1 MELIRSWTSMHLIKE
16 GNRMKKTRGKLL
28 SILMA
33 ATISATMLL
42 PQAKVSASEDAAAKV
57 QQAYFPKKV
66 TMKKAA
72 RKTEPAEWNKTDVK
86 VYKFG
91 NAEDALY
98 YMMTGGIKYYNR
110 NYFKNPEKIKITPV
124 ESGSLFLVIAGDNE
138 QQAGAIY
145 DADQKL
151 IKKVS
156 LTYVKAD
163 VKAGE
168 TYYVDFPRNCK
179 EGLLTAYVLE
189 NECKG
194 LVKDDLNMQKGE
206 GKETYH
212 TFKLTKRG
220 YASFLVA
227 SLVENVG
234 KTSYKIQKS
243 EKGKWVTIG
252 RTKTFSAMSTKESD
266 ITAAYG
272 LAKGTYRL
280 VLNASKEQLNT
291 VVYERKYYS
300 KKVAYKKSKAKK
312 LNAKEVYTTNERAA
326 RWYKTEVTSTKKQ
339 KKLKISTAADQGGF
353 KFTIYQSGKKNPIK
367 TVKTS
372 VKHLDKT
379 VKLPKKKGTYY
390 VKVSKVTK
398 KTNGYYEIKK

>member
-1 MELIRSWTSMHLIKE
+1 
-16 GNRMKKTRGKLL
+16 MKKTRGKLL

-91 NAEDALY
+91 KAEDALY

-138 QQAGAIY
+138 QAGAIY

-220 YASFLVA
+220 YAGFLVA
-227 SLVENVG
+227 SLVENGG

>member
-1 MELIRSWTSMHLIKE
+1 
-16 GNRMKKTRGKLL
+16 MKKTRGKLL

-138 QQAGAIY
+138 QAGAIY

-220 YASFLVA
+220 YAGFLVA
-227 SLVENVG
+227 SLVENGG

-252 RTKTFSAMSTKESD
+252 RTKIFSAMSTKESD

-300 KKVAYKKSKAKK
+300 KKVAYKKSKAINLKSDIDSI
-312 LNAKEVYTTNERAA
+312 YTSTEKAA
-326 RWYKTEVTSTKKQ
+326 RWYKVSVSSTKKR
-339 KKLKISTAADQGGF
+339 KAVTLSKDSVGGGF
-353 KFTIYQSGKKNPIK
+353 KFCVYQKGKRLK
-367 TVKTS
+367 TVKVTKNDK
-372 VKHLDKT
+372 VKT
-379 VKLPKKKGTYY
+379 VKLPKKKGAYY
-390 VKVSKVTK
+390 VKVTKLTSKT
-398 KTNGYYEIKK
+398 TGAYYLGTYTY

>member
-1 MELIRSWTSMHLIKE
+1 
-16 GNRMKKTRGKLL
+16 MKKIRCKLL

-33 ATISATMLL
+33 ATISATLLL

-57 QQAYFPKKV
+57 QQAYFPQKV

-72 RKTEPAEWNKTDVK
+72 KKTEPAEWNRTDVK

-98 YMMTGGIKYYNR
+98 YMLTGGIKYYNST
-110 NYFKNPEKIKITPV
+110 YFKNPEKIKITPV
-124 ESGSLFLVIAGDNE
+124 ESGSLFLVIAGDTG
-138 QQAGAIY
+138 QAGAIY
-145 DADQKL
+145 DSNKKL

-156 LTYVKAD
+156 STYVKAQ
-163 VKAGE
+163 VNAGE
-168 TYYVDFPRNCK
+168 TYYVEFPRNCK

-212 TFKLTKRG
+212 TFKLTKRA

-227 SLVENVG
+227 SLVKDGG

-252 RTKTFSAMSTKESD
+252 RTKTFNAMSQKESD
-266 ITAAYG
+266 ITAGYG

-291 VVYERKYYS
+291 AVYERDYYN

-312 LNAKEVYTTNERAA
+312 LNATEVYTTNERAA
-326 RWYKTEVTSTKKQ
+326 RWYKTTVTSTKKQ
-339 KKLKISTAADQGGF
+339 KKLKITTAADQGGF
-353 KFTIYQSGKKNPIK
+353 KFTIYQSGKKKPIK

-372 VKHLDKT
+372 VKHLNKT
-379 VKLPKKKGTYY
+379 VKLPKRKGTYY

>member
-1 MELIRSWTSMHLIKE
+1 
-16 GNRMKKTRGKLL
+16 MKKTRGKLL

-138 QQAGAIY
+138 QAGAIY

-353 KFTIYQSGKKNPIK
+353 KFTIYQSGKKKPIK

-398 KTNGYYEIKK
+398 KTNGYYAVSYTHLTLPTKA

>member
-1 MELIRSWTSMHLIKE
+1 
-16 GNRMKKTRGKLL
+16 MKKTRGKLL

-72 RKTEPAEWNKTDVK
+72 RKIEPAEWNKTDVK

-138 QQAGAIY
+138 QAGAIY

-220 YASFLVA
+220 YAGFLVA
-227 SLVENVG
+227 SLVENGG

>member
-57 QQAYFPKKV
+57 QQVYFPKKV
-66 TMKKAA
+66 TMKKVA

-138 QQAGAIY
+138 QAGAIY

-227 SLVENVG
+227 SLVENGG

-353 KFTIYQSGKKNPIK
+353 KFTIYQSGKKKPIK

>member
-1 MELIRSWTSMHLIKE
+1 
-16 GNRMKKTRGKLL
+16 MKKTRGKLL

-72 RKTEPAEWNKTDVK
+72 RKTETAEWNKTDVK

-227 SLVENVG
+227 SLVENGG

-252 RTKTFSAMSTKESD
+252 RTKIFSAMSTKESD

-353 KFTIYQSGKKNPIK
+353 KFTIYQSGKKKPIK

>member
-1 MELIRSWTSMHLIKE
+1 
-16 GNRMKKTRGKLL
+16 MKKTRGKLL

-42 PQAKVSASEDAAAKV
+42 PQSKVSASEDAAAKV
-57 QQAYFPKKV
+57 QQAYFSKKV

-138 QQAGAIY
+138 QAGAIY

-353 KFTIYQSGKKNPIK
+353 KFTIYQSGKKKPIK

>member
-1 MELIRSWTSMHLIKE
+1 
-16 GNRMKKTRGKLL
+16 MKKTRGKLL

-57 QQAYFPKKV
+57 QQVYFPKKV
-66 TMKKAA
+66 TMKKVA

-138 QQAGAIY
+138 QAGAIY

-227 SLVENVG
+227 SLVENGG

-339 KKLKISTAADQGGF
+339 KKLKISTAADRGGF
-353 KFTIYQSGKKNPIK
+353 KFTIYQSGKKKPIK

>member
-1 MELIRSWTSMHLIKE
+1 
-16 GNRMKKTRGKLL
+16 MKKTRGKLL

-138 QQAGAIY
+138 QAGAIY

-312 LNAKEVYTTNERAA
+312 LNAKEIYTTNERAA

-353 KFTIYQSGKKNPIK
+353 KFTIYQSGKKKPIK

>member
-1 MELIRSWTSMHLIKE
+1 
-16 GNRMKKTRGKLL
+16 MKKTRGKLL

-66 TMKKAA
+66 TMKKVA

-138 QQAGAIY
+138 QAGAIY

-227 SLVENVG
+227 SLVENGG

-353 KFTIYQSGKKNPIK
+353 KFTIYQSGKKKPIK

>member
-1 MELIRSWTSMHLIKE
+1 
-16 GNRMKKTRGKLL
+16 MKKTRGKLL

-138 QQAGAIY
+138 QAGAIY

-353 KFTIYQSGKKNPIK
+353 KFTIYQSGKKKPIK
-367 TVKTS
+367 TVKTT

>member
-1 MELIRSWTSMHLIKE
+1 
-16 GNRMKKTRGKLL
+16 MKKTRGKLL

-138 QQAGAIY
+138 QAGAIY

-353 KFTIYQSGKKNPIK
+353 KFTIYQSGKTKPIK
-367 TVKTS
+367 RVKTS

-379 VKLPKKKGTYY
+379 VKLPKKKGSYY

>member
-1 MELIRSWTSMHLIKE
+1 
-16 GNRMKKTRGKLL
+16 
-28 SILMA
+28 MA

-138 QQAGAIY
+138 QAGAIY

-168 TYYVDFPRNCK
+168 T
-179 EGLLTAYVLE
+179 YVLE

>member
-1 MELIRSWTSMHLIKE
+1 
-16 GNRMKKTRGKLL
+16 MKKTRGKLL

-57 QQAYFPKKV
+57 QQAYFSKKV

-138 QQAGAIY
+138 QAGAIY

-227 SLVENVG
+227 SLVENGG

-252 RTKTFSAMSTKESD
+252 RTKIFSAMSTKESD

-353 KFTIYQSGKKNPIK
+353 KFTIYQSGKKKPIK

>member
-138 QQAGAIY
+138 QAGAIY

-220 YASFLVA
+220 YAGFLVA
-227 SLVENVG
+227 SLVENGG

-252 RTKTFSAMSTKESD
+252 RTKIFSAMSTKESD

-312 LNAKEVYTTNERAA
+312 LNAKEIYTTNERAA

-353 KFTIYQSGKKNPIK
+353 KFTIYQSGKKKPIK

>member
-1 MELIRSWTSMHLIKE
+1 
-16 GNRMKKTRGKLL
+16 MKKTSGKLL

-86 VYKFG
+86 GYKFG

-227 SLVENVG
+227 SLVENGG

-252 RTKTFSAMSTKESD
+252 RTKIFSAMSTKESD

-353 KFTIYQSGKKNPIK
+353 KFTIYQSGKKKPIK

>member
-1 MELIRSWTSMHLIKE
+1 
-16 GNRMKKTRGKLL
+16 MKKTRGKLL

-138 QQAGAIY
+138 QAGAIY

-206 GKETYH
+206 GKETYL

-227 SLVENVG
+227 SLVENGG

-252 RTKTFSAMSTKESD
+252 RTKIFSAMSTKESD

-353 KFTIYQSGKKNPIK
+353 KFTIYQSGKKKPIK

>member
-1 MELIRSWTSMHLIKE
+1 
-16 GNRMKKTRGKLL
+16 MKKTRGKLL

-86 VYKFG
+86 VYKIG
-91 NAEDALY
+91 NAGEALY

-138 QQAGAIY
+138 QAGAIY

-220 YASFLVA
+220 YAGFLVA
-227 SLVENVG
+227 SLVENGG

-353 KFTIYQSGKKNPIK
+353 KFTIYQSGKKKPI
-367 TVKTS
+367 
-372 VKHLDKT
+372 KT

>member
-1 MELIRSWTSMHLIKE
+1 
-16 GNRMKKTRGKLL
+16 MKKTRGKLL

-57 QQAYFPKKV
+57 QQVYFPKKV
-66 TMKKAA
+66 TMKKVA

-138 QQAGAIY
+138 QAGAIY

-227 SLVENVG
+227 SLVENGG

-339 KKLKISTAADQGGF
+339 KKLKISTAVDQGGF
-353 KFTIYQSGKKNPIK
+353 KFTIYQSGKKKPIK

>member
-1 MELIRSWTSMHLIKE
+1 
-16 GNRMKKTRGKLL
+16 MKKTRGKLL

-138 QQAGAIY
+138 QAGAIY

-179 EGLLTAYVLE
+179 EGLFTAYVLE

>member
-1 MELIRSWTSMHLIKE
+1 
-16 GNRMKKTRGKLL
+16 MKKTRGKLL

-57 QQAYFPKKV
+57 QQVYFPKKV
-66 TMKKAA
+66 TMKKVA

-138 QQAGAIY
+138 QAGAIY

-220 YASFLVA
+220 YVSFLVA
-227 SLVENVG
+227 SLVENGG

-353 KFTIYQSGKKNPIK
+353 KFTIYQSGKKKPIK

>member
-138 QQAGAIY
+138 QAGAIY

-379 VKLPKKKGTYY
+379 VKLPKKKG
-390 VKVSKVTK
+390 
-398 KTNGYYEIKK
+398 IA

>member
-1 MELIRSWTSMHLIKE
+1 
-16 GNRMKKTRGKLL
+16 MKKTRGKLL

-91 NAEDALY
+91 NAGDALY

-138 QQAGAIY
+138 QAGAIY

-220 YASFLVA
+220 YAGFLVA
-227 SLVENVG
+227 SLVENGG

-353 KFTIYQSGKKNPIK
+353 KFTIYQSGKKKQIK

>member
-1 MELIRSWTSMHLIKE
+1 
-16 GNRMKKTRGKLL
+16 MKKTRGKLL

-91 NAEDALY
+91 NAGDALY

-138 QQAGAIY
+138 QAGAIY

-220 YASFLVA
+220 YAGFLVA
-227 SLVENVG
+227 SLVENGG

-252 RTKTFSAMSTKESD
+252 RTKIFSAMSTKESD

-353 KFTIYQSGKKNPIK
+353 KFTIYQSGKKKPIK
-367 TVKTS
+367 TVKTF

>member
-1 MELIRSWTSMHLIKE
+1 
-16 GNRMKKTRGKLL
+16 MKKTRGKLL

-72 RKTEPAEWNKTDVK
+72 RKIEPAEWNKTDVK

-138 QQAGAIY
+138 QAGAIY

-390 VKVSKVTK
+390 IKVSKLTD
-398 KTNGYYEIKK
+398 KTTGVYELETYKE

>member
-1 MELIRSWTSMHLIKE
+1 MHLIKE

-138 QQAGAIY
+138 QAGAIY

-227 SLVENVG
+227 SLVENGG

-252 RTKTFSAMSTKESD
+252 RTKIFSAMSTKESD

-353 KFTIYQSGKKNPIK
+353 KFTIYQSGKKKPIK

>member
-72 RKTEPAEWNKTDVK
+72 RKIEPAEWNKTDVK

-138 QQAGAIY
+138 QAGAIY

>member
-1 MELIRSWTSMHLIKE
+1 
-16 GNRMKKTRGKLL
+16 MKKTRGKLL

-91 NAEDALY
+91 KAEDALY

-138 QQAGAIY
+138 QAGAIY

-353 KFTIYQSGKKNPIK
+353 KFTIYQSGKKKPIK

>member
-1 MELIRSWTSMHLIKE
+1 
-16 GNRMKKTRGKLL
+16 MKKTRGKLL

-42 PQAKVSASEDAAAKV
+42 AQAKVSASEDAAAKV

-227 SLVENVG
+227 SLVENGG

-252 RTKTFSAMSTKESD
+252 RTKIFSAMSTKESD

-353 KFTIYQSGKKNPIK
+353 KFTIYQSGKKKPIK

>member
-1 MELIRSWTSMHLIKE
+1 
-16 GNRMKKTRGKLL
+16 MKKTRGKLL

-42 PQAKVSASEDAAAKV
+42 PQAKVSASEDAVAKV

-138 QQAGAIY
+138 QAGAIY

-227 SLVENVG
+227 SLVENGG

-252 RTKTFSAMSTKESD
+252 RTKIFSAMSTKESD

-353 KFTIYQSGKKNPIK
+353 KFTIYQSGKKKPIK

>member
-1 MELIRSWTSMHLIKE
+1 MHLIKE

-57 QQAYFPKKV
+57 QQAYFSNKV

-138 QQAGAIY
+138 QAGAIY

>member
-1 MELIRSWTSMHLIKE
+1 
-16 GNRMKKTRGKLL
+16 MKKTRGKLL

-138 QQAGAIY
+138 QAGAIY

-220 YASFLVA
+220 YAGFLVA
-227 SLVENVG
+227 SLVENGG

>member
-1 MELIRSWTSMHLIKE
+1 
-16 GNRMKKTRGKLL
+16 MKKTRGKLL

-138 QQAGAIY
+138 QAGAIY

-353 KFTIYQSGKKNPIK
+353 KYTIYQSGKKNPIK

>member
-1 MELIRSWTSMHLIKE
+1 
-16 GNRMKKTRGKLL
+16 MKKTRGKLL

-138 QQAGAIY
+138 QAGAIY

-372 VKHLDKT
+372 VKHVDKT

>member
-1 MELIRSWTSMHLIKE
+1 
-16 GNRMKKTRGKLL
+16 MKKTRGKLL

-138 QQAGAIY
+138 QAGAIY

-189 NECKG
+189 NEYKG

-353 KFTIYQSGKKNPIK
+353 KFTIYQSGKKKPIK

>member
-1 MELIRSWTSMHLIKE
+1 
-16 GNRMKKTRGKLL
+16 MKKTRGKLL

-57 QQAYFPKKV
+57 QQAYFSKKV
-66 TMKKAA
+66 MMKKAA

-138 QQAGAIY
+138 QAGAIY

-353 KFTIYQSGKKNPIK
+353 KFTIYQSGKKKPIK